1 MQDIQDMCQYL
12 HEQLQYFE
20 IIQEQIGEGIIK
32 VQKRSG
38 ILDVVMSW
46 SPIEVEPYQARTE
59 ALCSNLKNSEG
70 SQAIKNRAGL
80 EDAYQAVDHADT
92 EIPSAYQE
100 LPPGNG
106 F

>member
-1 MQDIQDMCQYL
+1 MQDIQDMRQCL
-12 HEQLQYFE
+12 HEQLQHFE
-20 IIQEQIGEGIIK
+20 IIQEQIGEGIIE

-46 SPIEVEPYQARTE
+46 SPIEVEPYQARAE
-59 ALCSNLKNSEG
+59 ALCSNLSNSEG
-70 SQAIKNRAGL
+70 SQGIKNRAGL
-80 EDAYQAVDHADT
+80 EDAYHAVDREDT
-92 EIPSAYQE
+92 EIPWAYQE